1 MSNIE
6 KSDADIFRISRH
18 TILDGRKEKMNLN
31 MSKKKTA
38 TMTSAALTGMMVGAA
53 VGMAA
58 KSMMKPKKRKLAK
71 SASKAIGAVGET
83 MQNIS
88 SYLK

>member
-1 MSNIE
+1 
-6 KSDADIFRISRH
+6 
-18 TILDGRKEKMNLN
+18 MNLN

-38 TMTSAALTGMMVGAA
+38 TMTSAVLTGMMVGAA

-88 SYLK
+88 SFLK

>member
-1 MSNIE
+1 
-6 KSDADIFRISRH
+6 
-18 TILDGRKEKMNLN
+18 MNLN
-31 MSKKKTA
+31 TSRKKTA

-53 VGMAA
+53 VGMAV
-58 KSMMKPKKRKLAK
+58 KSMMKPKKRKLTR
-71 SASKAIGAVGET
+71 SASKAFDAVGET

>member
-1 MSNIE
+1 
-6 KSDADIFRISRH
+6 
-18 TILDGRKEKMNLN
+18 MNLKT
-31 MSKKKTA
+31 SRKKTA

-58 KSMMKPKKRKLAK
+58 KNMMKPKKRKLTR
-71 SASKAIGAVGET
+71 SASKAFDAVGET

>member
-1 MSNIE
+1 
-6 KSDADIFRISRH
+6 
-18 TILDGRKEKMNLN
+18 MNLKT
-31 MSKKKTA
+31 SRKKTA

-58 KSMMKPKKRKLAK
+58 KSMMKPKKRKLTR
-71 SASKAIGAVGET
+71 SASKAFDAVGET

>member
-1 MSNIE
+1 
-6 KSDADIFRISRH
+6 
-18 TILDGRKEKMNLN
+18 MNLN
-31 MSKKKTA
+31 TSRKKTA

-58 KSMMKPKKRKLAK
+58 KSMMKPKKRKLTR
-71 SASKAIGAVGET
+71 SASKVFDAVGET

>member
-1 MSNIE
+1 
-6 KSDADIFRISRH
+6 
-18 TILDGRKEKMNLN
+18 MNLN
-31 MSKKKTA
+31 TSRKKTA
-38 TMTSAALTGMMVGAA
+38 TLTSAALTGMMVGAA

-58 KSMMKPKKRKLAK
+58 KSMMKPKKRKLTR
-71 SASKAIGAVGET
+71 SASKAFDAVGET

>member
-1 MSNIE
+1 ML
-6 KSDADIFRISRH
+6 IFSAFH
-18 TILDGRKEKMNLN
+18 AILF
-31 MSKKKTA
+31 
-38 TMTSAALTGMMVGAA
+38 LTGGKKNESEHEQEENGDNDKRGAH

-88 SYLK
+88 SFLK

>member
-1 MSNIE
+1 
-6 KSDADIFRISRH
+6 
-18 TILDGRKEKMNLN
+18 MNLN
-31 MSKKKTA
+31 TSRKKTA

-58 KSMMKPKKRKLAK
+58 KSMMKPKKRKLTR
-71 SASKAIGAVGET
+71 SASTAFDAVGET

>member
-1 MSNIE
+1 
-6 KSDADIFRISRH
+6 
-18 TILDGRKEKMNLN
+18 MNLN
-31 MSKKKTA
+31 TSRKKTA

-71 SASKAIGAVGET
+71 SASKAIGAVGEST
-83 MQNIS
+83 IKYRLKRIIS
-88 SYLK
+88 ISGFETRDEVIDVMKVFLS

>member
-1 MSNIE
+1 
-6 KSDADIFRISRH
+6 
-18 TILDGRKEKMNLN
+18 MNLN
-31 MSKKKTA
+31 TSRKKTA
-38 TMTSAALTGMMVGAA
+38 TMASAALTGMMVGAA

-58 KSMMKPKKRKLAK
+58 KSMMKPKKRKLTR
-71 SASKAIGAVGET
+71 SASKAFDAVGET

>member
-1 MSNIE
+1 
-6 KSDADIFRISRH
+6 
-18 TILDGRKEKMNLN
+18 MNLN
-31 MSKKKTA
+31 TNRKKTA

-58 KSMMKPKKRKLAK
+58 KSMMKPKKRKLTR
-71 SASKAIGAVGET
+71 SASKAFDAVGET

>member
-1 MSNIE
+1 
-6 KSDADIFRISRH
+6 
-18 TILDGRKEKMNLN
+18 MNLN
-31 MSKKKTA
+31 TSRKKTT

-58 KSMMKPKKRKLAK
+58 KSMMKPKKRKLTR
-71 SASKAIGAVGET
+71 SASKAFDAVGET

>member
-1 MSNIE
+1 
-6 KSDADIFRISRH
+6 
-18 TILDGRKEKMNLN
+18 MNLKT
-31 MSKKKTA
+31 SRKKTA

-58 KSMMKPKKRKLAK
+58 KSMMKPKKRKLTR
-71 SASKAIGAVGET
+71 SASKAFDAVGET
-83 MQNIS
+83 LQTIS

>member
-1 MSNIE
+1 
-6 KSDADIFRISRH
+6 
-18 TILDGRKEKMNLN
+18 MNLN

-58 KSMMKPKKRKLAK
+58 KSMMKPKTRKLAK

-88 SYLK
+88 SFLK

>member
-1 MSNIE
+1 M
-6 KSDADIFRISRH
+6 
-18 TILDGRKEKMNLN
+18 
-31 MSKKKTA
+31 KKFFEEFKA
-38 TMTSAALTGMMVGAA
+38 FAVKGNAMDLAVGMMVGAA

>member
-1 MSNIE
+1 
-6 KSDADIFRISRH
+6 
-18 TILDGRKEKMNLN
+18 MNLN
-31 MSKKKTA
+31 TSRKKTA

-53 VGMAA
+53 VGRAA
-58 KSMMKPKKRKLAK
+58 KSMMKPKKRKLTR
-71 SASKAIGAVGET
+71 SASKAFDAVGET